1 MKEDQYDA
9 STEAF
14 LRDELDKWERAQYR
28 MGEEG
33 IEYCFRHYSSFSEI
47 QDEEFHN
54 KREKLIAMMEEMEQ
68 YVADK
73 ITETEDKI
81 IELLDDESNI
91 LNSK

>member
-1 MKEDQYDA
+1 MTEDQYDA

-14 LRDELDKWERAQYR
+14 LREELDQWGMVRYR
-28 MGEEG
+28 MDDEG
-33 IEYCFRHYSSFSEI
+33 MEYCFRHYSSFSEI

-54 KREKLIAMMEEMEQ
+54 KREKLIAMMEEMEKF
-68 YVADK
+68 VEDR